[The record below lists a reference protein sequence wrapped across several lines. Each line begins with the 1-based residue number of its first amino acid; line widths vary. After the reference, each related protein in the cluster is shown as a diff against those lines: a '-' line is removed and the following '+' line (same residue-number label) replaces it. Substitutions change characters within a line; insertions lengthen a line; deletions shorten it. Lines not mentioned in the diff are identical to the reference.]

1 MHFYAKINKLNDIYL
16 VTFPDIKNINTYGS
30 TLDEAIQNASEAL
43 NGCIVSDFSRGFKLP
58 ERKEYSGKEYY
69 KISLLPHIS
78 LALQL
83 RGLRGNK
90 TQIEMA
96 RLLGVSYQAYQKL
109 ENPSKSN
116 PTIKTIEKVSKSLNK
131 ELIFKFV

>member
-1 MHFYAKINKLNDIYL
+1 MHFYAKINKLDDIYY
-16 VTFPDIKNINTYGS
+16 VTFPDFENINTYGA
-30 TLDEAIQNASEAL
+30 TLDESIQNASEAL
-43 NGCIVSDFSRGFKLP
+43 NGCIVSDFGRGFKLP
-58 ERKEYSGKEYY
+58 ERKEYSGVGYY
-69 KISLLPHIS
+69 KISILPHIA

-83 RGLRGNK
+83 RELRGNK

-96 RLLGVSYQAYQKL
+96 RLLGVTYQAYQKL

-116 PTIKTIEKVSKSLNK
+116 PTIKTLVKVSKSLNK